1 MIKRWYWKVYN
12 DDFSKEDIIGFYQ
25 SQVNNLI
32 MDKAVLTSKL
42 INRDKKIKELSG
54 ALTDSNKLDEPVEE
68 KSKKPTT
75 AKRAAQP
82 KKGDK

>member
-1 MIKRWYWKVYN
+1 MHN

-42 INRDKKIKELSG
+42 INRDKKIKELSR
-54 ALTDSNKLDEPVEE
+54 ALTDSSKPDESVEE
-68 KSKKPTT
+68 KSKTT
-75 AKRAAQP
+75 AKRTAQP